1 MIKEAFRII
10 TTLYSDSHNIHSRF
24 LPWARMYASP
34 ANLPLDACM
43 RLSLPQQR
51 LVHTSN
57 GHSFGLNLAKILNVP
72 TVTLN
77 FGLESG

>member
-1 MIKEAFRII
+1 MIKEALMIT
-10 TTLYSDSHNIHSRF
+10 TTLYSGSHNIHSRF

-34 ANLPLDACM
+34 ANLPLDSRM
-43 RLSLPQQR
+43 RFSLPRQG

-77 FGLESG
+77 FGLDSG